1 METKKNSYKF
11 TIAKDKA
18 GHMMLSAL
26 ALPLNYQPNCGEID
40 KEALNHAKI
49 VEPTEFIKTL
59 VKLIDQAKK

>member
-18 GHMMLSAL
+18 GHMMLSAF
-26 ALPLNYQPNCGEID
+26 CGEID

>member
-1 METKKNSYKF
+1 MKNSKDNYKF

-18 GHMMLSAL
+18 GHMMLSAF
-26 ALPLNYQPNCGEID
+26 CSEID